1 MGGWSADNLHKPI
14 RTNPLCECRPHLA
27 CCHAEV
33 QFRRALRLVERQ
45 ADLST
50 PKKAVGNGFLARF
63 SQRNLAQH
71 QSLRLLVAVVAV
83 FRALCGQFVT
93 KYNACLPILFAK
105 REQLPLLRSTI
116 LRTLLRKR
124 YRRNQIVWW
133 LSYGVL
139 IRSQRMSLFHYHHSL
154 QLSGWEFSWMLLI
167 CSIRHEHSV

>member
-71 QSLRLLVAVVAV
+71 QSLGLLELARSDVVLLHGEDRKSTRLNSSHRCISYAV
-83 FRALCGQFVT
+83 F
-93 KYNACLPILFAK
+93 CL
-105 REQLPLLRSTI
+105 
-116 LRTLLRKR
+116 
-124 YRRNQIVWW
+124 
-133 LSYGVL
+133 
-139 IRSQRMSLFHYHHSL
+139 
-154 QLSGWEFSWMLLI
+154 
-167 CSIRHEHSV
+167 